1 MKICAVREVSASK
14 EKSKKDTYNAH
25 IHDNKNRN
33 LYSFLDEEVSSVS
46 K

>member
-1 MKICAVREVSASK
+1 MKICAVREVSAY